1 MEFVV
6 YNEGIIINCSA
17 LIMLPFIVYPSKCH
31 VIITICDVGGGG
43 ALLARYENRGTGC
56 SFSFPNMIPVTKS
69 SPPPATG
76 RGSITRS
83 LERPRP
89 LMVVNH

>member
-31 VIITICDVGGGG
+31 VIITICDVGGAG
-43 ALLARYENRGTGC
+43 LYWHGTR
-56 SFSFPNMIPVTKS
+56 TAA
-69 SPPPATG
+69 PAAASRFLT
-76 RGSITRS
+76 
-83 LERPRP
+83 
-89 LMVVNH
+89 

>member
-69 SPPPATG
+69 SPPQ
-76 RGSITRS
+76 
-83 LERPRP
+83 P
-89 LMVVNH
+89 LAGALSHAVSNDRDPQW